1 VGRARQ
7 VGRAARRRGSPVRP
21 GAVGPL
27 TVQSPAMDAAATP
40 LPDLVLWRV
49 DGCHLCEETTAIVEQ
64 LLEQRAAAGRATPR
78 LVVRRIA
85 EDPAVE
91 RALFEQ
97 VPVLEVDGRRLPLAV
112 RIGPIRAFLDAAYG

>member
-1 VGRARQ
+1 
-7 VGRAARRRGSPVRP
+7 
-21 GAVGPL
+21 
-27 TVQSPAMDAAATP
+27 MDAAAPP

-49 DGCHLCEETTAIVEQ
+49 DGCHLCEDATTLVEQ
-64 LLEQRAAAGRATPR
+64 VLEQRAAAGRATPR

-97 VPVLEVDGRRLPLAV
+97 VPVLEVEGRRLPLAI
-112 RIGPIRAFLDAAYG
+112 RLGDIRAFLDEAYG